1 MNKYTEADVNRT
13 HKIMVEELIDQLL
26 QGWKVEDDPLRE
38 RMFYAVAAKLEG
50 IREPDYSMYE
60 MERILVQANM
70 NAQEQNT

>member
-13 HKIMVEELIDQLL
+13 HKIMVEELIDQHL

-38 RMFYAVAAKLEG
+38 RMFYAVAAVLEG

-60 MERILVQANM
+60 MERILAQANM
-70 NAQEQNT
+70 NAQEQNA

>member
-38 RMFYAVAAKLEG
+38 RMFYALAAQLEG
-50 IREPDYSMYE
+50 IKEADYSMYD
-60 MERILVQANM
+60 MERILAQANM
-70 NAQEQNT
+70 NAQEQNA